1 MKKYIITGLVLT
13 TMIITNPNE
22 NEHKVSV
29 KEYMTT
35 SHDFTETLEEDYY
48 TFGSILGKAFLE
60 IAIDS
65 VVSIKNYQLLSLTK
79 WEDQIIGIGFF
90 GKVFIF
96 KNPITDLQ
104 NSDQIELQN
113 L

>member
-35 SHDFTETLEEDYY
+35 SHDFTETLEEDNY
-48 TFGSILGKAFLE
+48 TFGSI
-60 IAIDS
+60 
-65 VVSIKNYQLLSLTK
+65 
-79 WEDQIIGIGFF
+79 
-90 GKVFIF
+90 
-96 KNPITDLQ
+96 
-104 NSDQIELQN
+104 
-113 L
+113 